1 MQYKDYYKILGV
13 ERNATEEEIK
23 KAYRRLAR
31 KYHPDTTREDK
42 AAAEEK
48 FKEINEA
55 YEVLSDPEKR
65 AHYDRFGSEW
75 SRWQQ
80 SGGRPEDFDWGAWT
94 YGSGGPRVHVRTG
107 SAEDFRD
114 VFGGGFSD
122 FFQRLFG
129 GYGASSVNIEDL
141 FGEGA
146 GSGFRG
152 STRASAGQDYEQ
164 PVEITLQEAFHGTTR
179 ILQMGDRRL
188 EVRIPPGADTGTKV
202 RVRGAGAPGYFGG
215 PPGDLILVVEVQP
228 DPQFERQGDDL
239 TVRVPVPLYTALL
252 GGEVPVPT
260 PEGKMVMLQIKPET
274 PNGTRLRLRNK
285 GMPNLKNPQQRG
297 DLYAVVDVQLPQH
310 LTSREKQLFEELR
323 TLRAGK

>member
-42 AAAEEK
+42 AVAEEK

-80 SGGRPEDFDWGAWT
+80 SGRSPEDFDWGAWT
-94 YGSGGPRVHVRTG
+94 YGGGPRVHVRTG

-114 VFGGGFSD
+114 LFGGGFSD

-129 GYGASSVNIEDL
+129 GYGGGATTINLDDL
-141 FGEGA
+141 FGAGA
-146 GSGFRG
+146 APRSGGRVG
-152 STRASAGQDYEQ
+152 GQDYEQ
-164 PVEITLQEAFHGTTR
+164 PVEITFQEAFTGTTR
-179 ILQMGDRRL
+179 LLQIGDRRL
-188 EVRIPPGADTGTKV
+188 EVRIPPGADNGTKV

-215 PPGDLILVVEVQP
+215 PAGDLILVVEVQP

-239 TVRVPVPLYTALL
+239 TVRVPVPLYTAIL

-260 PEGKMVMLQIKPET
+260 PEGKPVMLQIKPET
-274 PNGTRLRLRNK
+274 PNGTRIRLRGK
-285 GMPNLKNPQQRG
+285 GMPNLKAPHERG
-297 DLYAVVDVQLPQH
+297 DLYAVVDVQLPQN
-310 LTSREKQLFEELR
+310 LSPREKALFEELR
-323 TLRAGK
+323 ALRQKR